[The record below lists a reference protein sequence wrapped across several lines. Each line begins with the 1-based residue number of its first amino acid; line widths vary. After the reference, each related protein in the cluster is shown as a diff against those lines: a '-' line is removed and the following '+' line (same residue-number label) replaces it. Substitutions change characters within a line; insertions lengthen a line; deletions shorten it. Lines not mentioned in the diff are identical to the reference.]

1 MTKKNRNSIVVV
13 GTLIWIVFVLV
24 GYYVIHKPFTIEP
37 VVRIGQALLQ
47 TLAVAW
53 IITLAGGMGRQLDEL
68 IFPDQRSTTTQQAGL
83 GLGVLSLL
91 YLLVGTTAGVGI
103 WQSLGMLLVLSGL
116 FFNHSL
122 LWGKCFIKKIAG
134 SLSKEPYEAG
144 IISMFFLLLLFGWLQ
159 AVNPPLKFDA
169 LVYHLSLPKTYILHQ
184 KVIYDQTN
192 VFWGMPQL
200 GEMLYTLLMS
210 LAGTE
215 SAVILGWAIG
225 GMSTLAFLETRSTQL
240 SKTAQWTSVAA
251 LFSGYTFADALGWGY
266 VDWIAF
272 FFGMLLIQVFL
283 ENDLFRDKRGIIK
296 AGIFTGLA
304 LSVKYTAGLL
314 VIIGL
319 IVLLWLWWCN
329 QCEDRRVERLQAR
342 LKRYLQPN
350 ILMVILCYFLP
361 ILIVFFPWML
371 KNWIAC
377 GQPFYPFF
385 LPAGEMSELRIH
397 LYTNQE
403 PWGDWHVSLFLPFL
417 ATFWGVEG
425 QAGYGASIGP
435 LLLLLVPFAWLK
447 FHDFDDEKKSFVTLL
462 GIALF
467 IGWAG
472 WGIAAQM
479 AGLLIQTRLFF
490 SIFPPIVFLAGVGFD
505 NISMLQLKNFRPQIV
520 IRGIVLFVL
529 GLNVFQVFLATIESG
544 RLDTLVGRISRL
556 EYMQRN
562 MGWYAS
568 AVEYIQQLK
577 PEKPILMLFE
587 PRGYDCL
594 PWCDSDEIL
603 DEWYVLSYSKSNKV
617 TMDEVIHQIKQ
628 RGYGYLLVNE
638 WGRDFV
644 QHNDNR
650 YSMPQWQLLDALES
664 SIPLVQEFGQA
675 YRLYILP

>member
-1 MTKKNRNSIVVV
+1 
-13 GTLIWIVFVLV
+13 V
-24 GYYVIHKPFTIEP
+24 GYYVIHKPFTIAP
-37 VVRIGQALLQ
+37 VARIGQVLLQ
-47 TLAVAW
+47 TLVAAW
-53 IITLAGGMGRQLDEL
+53 IITLAGGIGGKLDDMF
-68 IFPDQRSTTTQQAGL
+68 FPNLRSTITQQAGI

-91 YLLVGTTAGVGI
+91 YFLVGVTAGVGL

-122 LWGKCFIKKIAG
+122 LWGKGLIKRTAC
-134 SLSKEPYEAG
+134 SLSKGPYEAG
-144 IISMFFLLLLFGWLQ
+144 IISLVFLLLFFGWLR

-210 LAGTE
+210 LAGDE

-225 GMSTLAFLETRSTQL
+225 VVSILAIFESRSAHL
-240 SKTAQWTSVAA
+240 SKTAQWTSVAV
-251 LFSGYTFADALGWGY
+251 LLCGYTFADALGWGY

-272 FFGMLLIQVFL
+272 LYGMFLIQILL
-283 ENDLFRDKRGIIK
+283 EKDLIRDKREIIK

-319 IVLLWLWWCN
+319 IAILWLWWCN
-329 QCEDRRVERLQAR
+329 QCEDRMAERLQVR
-342 LKRYLQPN
+342 LKQYLQTN
-350 ILMVILCYFLP
+350 ILMVILCYLLP
-361 ILIVFFPWML
+361 VLIVFSPWML

-385 LPAGEMSELRIH
+385 LPAGMMSELRIH

-403 PWGDWHVSLFLPFL
+403 PWGDWYVSLLLPFL

-435 LLLLLVPFAWLK
+435 LYLLLVPFAWLK
-447 FHDFDDEKKSFVTLL
+447 INDIDDDKKRMVTLL
-462 GIALF
+462 GIALC
-467 IGWAG
+467 IGWVS
-472 WGIAAQM
+472 WGIGAQM
-479 AGLLIQTRLFF
+479 AGLLIQTRLYF
-490 SIFPPIVFLAGVGFD
+490 STFPPIVFLAGVGFD
-505 NISMLQLKNFRPQIV
+505 NLSLLQLKNFRPQIV
-520 IRGIVLFVL
+520 FRGIVLFVF
-529 GLNVFQVFLATIESG
+529 GLNVFQIFLDTIESG
-544 RLDTLVGRISRL
+544 RLDTLVGRISRM
-556 EYMQRN
+556 EYLQRN
-562 MGWYAS
+562 LGWYAN
-568 AVEYIQQLK
+568 AIEYIQQLK

-603 DEWYVLSYSKSNKV
+603 DEWYILSYSNSTKV
-617 TMDEVIHQIKQ
+617 TMDDAIHQIKR

-644 QHNDNR
+644 QQNDKR
-650 YSMPQWQLLDALES
+650 YSSPQWLLLDVLES
-664 SIPLVQEFGQA
+664 SLPLVQDFGQS
-675 YRLYILP
+675 YRLFILP